1 MKIELK
7 MADDSVREGTAASG
21 ATSVLVLGACP
32 ECKGTP
38 FYVGG
43 IKGTQSHTHD
53 QHLADAGCLA
63 CGKGVGKLVVTVD
76 TIFGIEEDDLVLN
89 HSRCRVYS

>member
-1 MKIELK
+1 MKIELRLG
-7 MADDSVREGTAASG
+7 DDTVREGTAAPG
-21 ATSVLVLGACP
+21 ATSVLVSGKCP
-32 ECKGTP
+32 ECKGEP

-76 TIFGIEEDDLVLN
+76 TIFGIDADEEMLSR
-89 HSRCRVYS
+89 SRCRVY